1 MWVQGNDYTTLR
13 DTLVRR
19 SKDETKYELGETG
32 YYGGPA
38 PDAEKLGYPRGV
50 VPSGTRL
57 RALDGGKRIVRCS
70 LTTPSGTVITVHVHD
85 NKVDAT
91 KARDYTG

>member
-50 VPSGTRL
+50 VPSVPTHADL
-57 RALDGGKRIVRCS
+57 PVSSTCRARMTLAKMSFAVAVQTNGAGES
-70 LTTPSGTVITVHVHD
+70 LCL
-85 NKVDAT
+85 AM
-91 KARDYTG
+91 